1 MKKNKLFLCLTLSC
15 LTLSSTISSLLP
27 FINHI
32 EEKNN
37 EVNNQ
42 PKIKITRVKYSSYD
56 YGTERILFEI
66 NPKIN
71 TDEIAYSL
79 KYNDNEEIEDDIFN
93 VLFMPASNYI
103 DITCLKPFDKRVILT
118 IYAVSNESVKASINI
133 DFKEKI
139 TLDPTLQVNENLP
152 LTVDTNLVSTGG
164 SIQIDKTIKEEKK
177 SSPYYIYTFF

>member
-71 TDEIAYSL
+71 TDEIAYS
-79 KYNDNEEIEDDIFN
+79 
-93 VLFMPASNYI
+93 
-103 DITCLKPFDKRVILT
+103 
-118 IYAVSNESVKASINI
+118 
-133 DFKEKI
+133 
-139 TLDPTLQVNENLP
+139 
-152 LTVDTNLVSTGG
+152 
-164 SIQIDKTIKEEKK
+164 
-177 SSPYYIYTFF
+177 